1 MSKVSDDAGI
11 YSMFRLKLHEGG
23 GFPIA
28 GVFEHC
34 YLVKPWHLSKF
45 GASYEGIRRLP
56 YRNKIT
62 VALEEIWL
70 NNGAWI
76 VNHQHLNDSIYQFYN
91 KKLGI

>member
-45 GASYEGIRRLP
+45 GASNGE
-56 YRNKIT
+56 
-62 VALEEIWL
+62 LEL
-70 NNGAWI
+70 DAS
-76 VNHQHLNDSIYQFYN
+76 LTATR
-91 KKLGI
+91 

>member
-34 YLVKPWHLSKF
+34 SFFQALALIKVWCFVWELELD
-45 GASYEGIRRLP
+45 ASLTATR
-56 YRNKIT
+56 
-62 VALEEIWL
+62 
-70 NNGAWI
+70 
-76 VNHQHLNDSIYQFYN
+76 
-91 KKLGI
+91 